1 MKYLGIPID
10 KKRIKNSDWN
20 GPIGKIEKRL
30 GSWIGKNMSI
40 AGRTIL
46 INSSISSITLY
57 MLSFYRLPVGVDKKF
72 STLSSKFLWGD
83 DPTKKKY
90 HLVRWSDVCL
100 PKDQGGLGILNL
112 DLMNIALLSKWIWKL
127 FNGSGLWQ
135 TILKGKYLK
144 GQTLRQATYRNG
156 DSHFWQGL
164 LEVKTFFLNCC
175 KFQIGDGRSVS
186 FWEDNWLGDFTLAAS
201 FPRLFAICLTPNI
214 TVRKAFDEGLGNMA
228 FRRALV
234 GAKQGMWADLRKL
247 CEAVTFSEGQ
257 DTLCWLLTES
267 GQFTVKSFYLALQNF
282 GAVPHKFL
290 WKVKI
295 PLRIKTFIWLVLK
308 KSILTKDEL
317 VHRGGS
323 CDLQCMFCGKNE
335 TTDHLFFQCPLARY
349 MWNVVSCA
357 LGVSCT
363 FMNVKNC
370 LLVWLKQFKG
380 DKKKIIIVGVSA
392 VLWSLWKARN
402 MACFQKVWPSD
413 PSVVLFRACYWIDFW
428 SNLQVK
434 EDVKLELQRGAK
446 LLEQVASEVFKD
458 RRRWTPWIPRLE
470 G

>member
-1 MKYLGIPID
+1 MY
-10 KKRIKNSDWN
+10 
-20 GPIGKIEKRL
+20 
-30 GSWIGKNMSI
+30 
-40 AGRTIL
+40 A
-46 INSSISSITLY
+46 
-57 MLSFYRLPVGVDKKF
+57 F
-72 STLSSKFLWGD
+72 
-83 DPTKKKY
+83 
-90 HLVRWSDVCL
+90 
-100 PKDQGGLGILNL
+100 
-112 DLMNIALLSKWIWKL
+112 
-127 FNGSGLWQ
+127 
-135 TILKGKYLK
+135 
-144 GQTLRQATYRNG
+144 
-156 DSHFWQGL
+156 
-164 LEVKTFFLNCC
+164 
-175 KFQIGDGRSVS
+175 
-186 FWEDNWLGDFTLAAS
+186 
-201 FPRLFAICLTPNI
+201 FPRLFAISLTPNI
-214 TVRKAFDEGLGNMA
+214 TVTKASDEGLGNMA

-257 DTLCWLLTES
+257 DMLCWLLTEF

-335 TTDHLFFQCPLARY
+335 TTDHLFFQCPLAWY

-363 FMNVKNC
+363 FTNVKSC
-370 LLVWLKQFKG
+370 LLICPKKFKG

-392 VLWSLWKARN
+392 VLWSLWKVRN

-413 PSVVLFRACYWIDFW
+413 PSLVLFRACYWIDF
-428 SNLQVK
+428 
-434 EDVKLELQRGAK
+434 
-446 LLEQVASEVFKD
+446 
-458 RRRWTPWIPRLE
+458 
-470 G
+470 